1 MKILYLHGYQGSPNW
16 DRIEWMK
23 SLGHEV
29 IAPQIDYDNEQDF
42 FINLLNKDFDFI
54 VGNSLGGF
62 VAFYISLYKGKP
74 SICIN
79 PPLYMDLKIKM
90 NLPIAY
96 EIKGSQNISVIIGN
110 DDDVVNPIKTFNW
123 LTENK
128 PSTSIKMI
136 DGMGH
141 RFGIE
146 PFIEFT
152 KPILDRFY
160 I

>member
-16 DRIEWMK
+16 DRINWMK

-29 IAPQIDYDNEQDF
+29 IAPQIDYDKEHDF
-42 FINLLNKDFDFI
+42 FINLLDIDFDFI

-62 VAFYISLYKGKP
+62 TAFYLSLYKGKP

-79 PPLYMDLKIKM
+79 PPLYMDLKVRM
-90 NLPIAY
+90 NLPSKY
-96 EIKGSQNISVIIGN
+96 KIKSSRHISVIIGN
-110 DDDVVNPIKTFNW
+110 DDEVVNPTKTYDW
-123 LTENK
+123 LTKNK
-128 PSTSIKMI
+128 PVINIEMI

-141 RFGIE
+141 RFDLE
-146 PFIEFT
+146 TFT
-152 KPILDRFY
+152 KFTQPILNMDF